1 MALTSLVSYS
11 ARGGYSGRQSEEDA
25 FMWSFPLSM
34 GAAYLERVLK
44 IHHYSLLWLVCR
56 VREGWG
62 QWSSSAVIFSWLD
75 RYQVKYGPK
84 DIFHFRLLPDS
95 LFSHV
100 LSWLGCSVL
109 FHPSTG
115 SQGNLEWQGS
125 SALMSCDSLCLLVY
139 LSTLGRLAVSLS
151 SHFSFRFKKSAW
163 FFSVFGFV
171 LVRIE

>member
-125 SALMSCDSLCLLVY
+125 SALMSCDSLCLLVIPKLLPIFLY
-139 LSTLGRLAVSLS
+139 V
-151 SHFSFRFKKSAW
+151 HY
-163 FFSVFGFV
+163 
-171 LVRIE
+171 VRIEAFRKLKNTV